1 MNLEEMLKAVNAK
14 LEAHNK
20 RLDEIK
26 VELRKA
32 DLTDEKFDELNK
44 EMSDIIEERMTEVK
58 EREELIA
65 KIEARKKEEEAIAQA
80 QMAKKENE
88 ENNNMFVNKRDAYA
102 LLIGKAMR
110 KKSLTDEEKRAV
122 DKSLGTTATTYV
134 APTASV
140 DGVSNFGVFIQTKV
154 LGDLLEEE
162 RDLSPVLRDAILYRI
177 KGMTEFP
184 YRKQRTTANKKVEGK
199 AVADA
204 TWEFATVEGKKGY
217 LQSILKITDE
227 VLALSDVDLGQYVID
242 LMNEDM
248 REDFATELIYGDGTV
263 AVGDTPARID
273 GISHNAAS
281 ITVNK
286 ATIFEDLVNALDAV
300 QKRYRKG
307 AQFYVSEEV
316 FSMLRTAKDSA
327 GHYIYDVTRDTPIT
341 ILGRPVEV
349 EYNLADNAVL
359 IGNIRKYYKGSLIK
373 DVTIEQDKNINTQ
386 VHTFVASAFACCAP
400 VPGAFAYGV
409 VNTTATTSSTTS
421 H

>member
-44 EMSDIIEERMTEVK
+44 EMSDIIEARMSEIK

-65 KIEARKKEEEAIAQA
+65 KIEARKKEEEAIAKA

-102 LLIGKAMR
+102 LLIGKAM
-110 KKSLTDEEKRAV
+110 KKTPLNDEEKRAL
-122 DKSLGTTATTYV
+122 DKSLGTTATQYV
-134 APTASV
+134 VPTANA

-154 LGDLLEEE
+154 LTDLLEED
-162 RDLSPVLRDAILYRI
+162 RDMSPVLRDAILYRV
-177 KGMTEFP
+177 KGLTEFP
-184 YRKQRTTANKKVEGK
+184 YRKSRTTANKKVEGK

-217 LQSILKITDE
+217 LQSILNITDE
-227 VLALSDVDLGQYVID
+227 VLSLSDVDLGQYVIS
-242 LMNEDM
+242 LMMEDM

-263 AVGDTPARID
+263 ASGNTPARIA
-273 GISHNAAS
+273 GISHGATT
-281 ITVNK
+281 ITANK
-286 ATIFEDLVNALDAV
+286 ATIFEDLANAYTALP
-300 QKRYRKG
+300 KRYKKG
-307 AQFYVSEEV
+307 AQFYVSQEV
-316 FSMLRTAKDSA
+316 YEMLKLAKDSA
-327 GHYIYDVTRDTPIT
+327 GHYIFDVKVDAPIT

-349 EYNLADNAVL
+349 EPNLATNSVL
-359 IGNIRKYYKGSLIK
+359 IGNIRKYYKGNLLK
-373 DVTIEQDKNINTQ
+373 DVTLEQDKTITTQ
-386 VHTFVASAFACCAP
+386 IHTFVASAFACCAP

-409 VNTTATTSSTTS
+409 VNTTATSSTTS

>member
-14 LEAHNK
+14 LESHNK

-44 EMSDIIEERMTEVK
+44 EMGDIIEARMTEVK

-80 QMAKKENE
+80 NLAKKENE

-102 LLIGKAMR
+102 LLIGKAM
-110 KKSLTDEEKRAV
+110 KKTKITDEEKRAL
-122 DKSLGTTATTYV
+122 DKSLGTTATQYV
-134 APTASV
+134 VPSATA

-154 LGDLLEEE
+154 LTDLLEED
-162 RDLSPVLRDAILYRI
+162 RDMSPVLRDAILYRV
-177 KGMTEFP
+177 KGLTEFP
-184 YRKQRTTANKKVEGK
+184 YRKSRTTANKKVEGK

-217 LQSILKITDE
+217 LQSILSITDE
-227 VLALSDVDLGQYVID
+227 VLSLAEIDLGQYVIS
-242 LMNEDM
+242 LMLEDM

-263 AVGDTPARID
+263 AAGNAPARIS
-273 GISHNAAS
+273 GITNGATA
-281 ITVNK
+281 ITANK
-286 ATIFEDLVNALDAV
+286 ATIFEDLANAYAGLD
-300 QKRYRKG
+300 KRYKKG
-307 AQFYVSEEV
+307 AQFYVSQEV
-316 FSMLRTAKDSA
+316 YEMLKLAKDNA
-327 GHYIYDVTRDTPIT
+327 GHYIFDVKIDAPIT

-349 EYNLADNAVL
+349 EPNLVANSVL
-359 IGNIRKYYKGSLIK
+359 IGNIRKNFKGNLLK
-373 DVTIEQDKNINTQ
+373 DVTIEQDKEIKSQ
-386 VHTFVASAFACCAP
+386 IHTFVASVFACCAP